1 MPAFLRNLNKKKES
15 SCWSFCLYF
24 FFFLFTFFLWYLE
37 AGKRGCRSYC
47 LYFSFP
53 CSPPFSFLFPHAKPH
68 RDPSPVA
75 RRPDAFWFVREEI
88 IVKIPCGLIFDEIT
102 LPGSVDSP
110 DDTAKVEY
118 FVAVGPAAMF
128 ASRWRH
134 FADGFFQPVGG
145 GKRGERRRG
154 RLSRLFCKVK
164 CINSDERLRPWK
176 PLCRNVQ

>member
-1 MPAFLRNLNKKKES
+1 MLIFLFIFLFFS
-15 SCWSFCLYF
+15 FHLLPLVFWSREARVPFLLF
-24 FFFLFTFFLWYLE
+24 ISLLSLFAAFFL
-37 AGKRGCRSYC
+37 S
-47 LYFSFP
+47 FSA
-53 CSPPFSFLFPHAKPH
+53 CKTASW
-68 RDPSPVA
+68 PVA
-75 RRPDAFWFVREEI
+75 RRPDTFWFVREEI

-128 ASRWRH
+128 ASRRRH

-164 CINSDERLRPWK
+164 CINSDERLRPRK